1 VYNDNR
7 DGGER
12 AYRRRREPH
21 QGKQPNKSVTHGN
34 VGSRELG
41 CAVMVAPNIDRHA

>member
-1 VYNDNR
+1 MITAMMVN
-7 DGGER
+7 G

-21 QGKQPNKSVTHGN
+21 PGKQPNKSVTHGK

-41 CAVMVAPNIDRHA
+41 CAVMLALNRDRHA

>member
-1 VYNDNR
+1 MITAMMVN
-7 DGGER
+7 G

-21 QGKQPNKSVTHGN
+21 QDKQPNKSVTHGN

-41 CAVMVAPNIDRHA
+41 CAVMVALSRDRQA